1 LRLKF
6 ELGTA
11 FAMLTAGTGILWLW
25 YMGLSCKVAIVT
37 LGICMVFAVW
47 FFAESGA
54 THDTLA
60 KNHANLL
67 EEIRI
72 VPAPERKIS

>member
-1 LRLKF
+1 
-6 ELGTA
+6 
-11 FAMLTAGTGILWLW
+11 
-25 YMGLSCKVAIVT
+25 
-37 LGICMVFAVW
+37 MVFAVW

-67 EEIRI
+67 EEIRV
-72 VPAPERKIS
+72 VPLLNEKFHSDKRTDVDSIERSRNLSANTS